1 MLCQDGSNENGRE
14 VREYVLCLGVV
25 QLPGDVG
32 LPLSRISVVFVI
44 MKHQKM
50 LVMMEVYCYVD
61 STVAWCIDPH
71 CCPDDDVVCAL

>member
-1 MLCQDGSNENGRE
+1 MLCQDGLNENGRE
-14 VREYVLCLGVV
+14 VGEYVLCLGAVS
-25 QLPGDVG
+25 GRRGFASFTD
-32 LPLSRISVVFVI
+32 ICSV